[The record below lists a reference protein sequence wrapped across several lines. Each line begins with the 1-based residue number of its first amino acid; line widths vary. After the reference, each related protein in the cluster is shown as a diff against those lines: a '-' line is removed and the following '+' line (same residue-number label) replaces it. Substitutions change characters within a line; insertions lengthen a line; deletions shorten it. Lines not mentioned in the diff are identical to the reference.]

1 MDRKFEVTVNKVTK
15 IEENIFMAN
24 NSEWK
29 RLPDPMLCYFAH
41 QDDSR
46 ASKAGPVALAMEGQL
61 IF

>member
-1 MDRKFEVTVNKVTK
+1 MDRKFEVNKVTK
-15 IEENIFMAN
+15 IEENILMAS
-24 NSEWK
+24 NSQWK
-29 RLPDPMLCYFAH
+29 QLPDPLLCYFAH